1 MFSQRFLMPAW
12 LRKSAKGLAL
22 AYRRVTSRDRA
33 LPDFIIVG
41 AQKAGTSSLFHY
53 LCQHPQLVPPFTKE
67 VHFFDGGLH
76 PGVDPFEKG
85 PAWYRAHFPPKGTL
99 GECRQTFEASPLYL
113 FNPLVPERIH
123 DLVPTV
129 KLIALLRNP
138 TERAISHYFHERRAG
153 HETLPVMEALLAE
166 EQRLAPVM
174 ASGDYQSD
182 TFMNFSYKQRGL
194 YKEQLERFA
203 AYFPWSQILVL
214 SSEEFFREPG
224 QTLRRV
230 FEFVGI
236 DAEFR
241 VGDLKPRNVGRDKAK
256 VGPEVYSYLDDY
268 FAPHNQ
274 ALYRL
279 IGQGFDW

>member
-1 MFSQRFLMPAW
+1 MFSQRFLMPRW
-12 LRKSAKGLAL
+12 IRKSVKGLAL
-22 AYRRVTSRDRA
+22 AYRRVTSRDRT

-53 LCQHPQLVPPFTKE
+53 LRQHPQLVPPFTKE

-76 PGVDPFEKG
+76 PGIDNFAKG
-85 PAWYRAHFPPKGTL
+85 PAWYRAHFPPKSTL
-99 GECRQTFEASPLYL
+99 GERRQTFEASPLYL

-166 EQRLAPVM
+166 EQRLAPVID
-174 ASGDYQSD
+174 SGDYKSNA
-182 TFMNFSYKQRGL
+182 FMNFSYKQRGL
-194 YKEQLERFA
+194 YREQLERFA

-214 SSEEFFREPG
+214 SSEEFFCDPG

-230 FEFVGI
+230 FEFVGV
-236 DAEFR
+236 DPECR

-256 VGPEVYSYLDDY
+256 VDPEVYSYLDDY
-268 FAPHNQ
+268 FVPHNQ

-279 IGQGFDW
+279 IGKGFAW